1 MIIFR
6 PIVKDPAKAEE
17 NVDEEMK
24 TEEKEEEKPEEEIKQ
39 ENGNE
44 NEPEEKM
51 IVDGGVIV
59 WVVISLSSGPLSS
72 FQLV

>member
-1 MIIFR
+1 
-6 PIVKDPAKAEE
+6 
-17 NVDEEMK
+17 MK
-24 TEEKEEEKPEEEIKQ
+24 TEEKPQEEIKQ